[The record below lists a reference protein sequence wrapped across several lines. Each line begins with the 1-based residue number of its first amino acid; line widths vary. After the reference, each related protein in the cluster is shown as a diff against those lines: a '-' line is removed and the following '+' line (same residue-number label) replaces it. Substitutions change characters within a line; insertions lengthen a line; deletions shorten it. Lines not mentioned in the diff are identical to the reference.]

1 MLYVQQINGNME
13 NQLENVLKTQNQ
25 LGKELG
31 NGKNTLMGNG
41 DVFIMTPTVNEIAKK
56 EATIKFNQQVE
67 EARADWDAKIS
78 EQEEHAKE
86 MEEKMKDLQIV
97 PINSY
102 VLVQPYAK
110 NPFQKMRVTESG
122 LIIPEYTGVFKN
134 PDSGMED
141 QEENLS
147 VQALVIEVSPLC
159 KFVKEGDIVYYRRA
173 CGVPIPF
180 FNQGFEVV
188 AEQQI
193 QVVVNSG
200 LKDRYSKEFKNE
212 NV

>member
-1 MLYVQQINGNME
+1 MG
-13 NQLENVLKTQNQ
+13 NQLENVLRTQNQ

-41 DVFIMTPTVNEIAKK
+41 EVFIMTPTVNEMAKK
-56 EATIKFNQQVE
+56 EATIKFNQQIE
-67 EARADWDAKIS
+67 EAKADWDAKIE
-78 EQEEHAKE
+78 EQEKHAKE

-110 NPFQKMRVTESG
+110 NPFQKMKVTESG
-122 LIIPEYTGVFKN
+122 LIIPEYTGTFKN

-147 VQALVIEVSPLC
+147 VQALVIEASPLC
-159 KFVKEGDIVYYRRA
+159 KFVKEGDIIYYRRA

-200 LKDRYSKEFKNE
+200 LKDRYENEFKK
-212 NV
+212 

>member
-1 MLYVQQINGNME
+1 MNSISTAE
-13 NQLENVLKTQNQ
+13 SIFKTQNQ
-25 LGKELG
+25 LVRGDM
-31 NGKNTLMGNG
+31 NGKNSLMGNG
-41 DVFIMTPTVNEIAKK
+41 EVFIMSPTVEEMTKK

-67 EARADWDAKIS
+67 EARADWDAKIN
-78 EQEEHAKE
+78 EQEAHAKE

-110 NPFQKMRVTESG
+110 NPFQKMKVTDSG

-147 VQALVIEVSPLC
+147 VQALVIETSPLC

-180 FNQGFEVV
+180 FSQGFEVV

-200 LKDRYSKEFKNE
+200 LKDRYTKEFKE
-212 NV
+212 

>member
-1 MLYVQQINGNME
+1 MIE
-13 NQLENVLKTQNQ
+13 EIFKSQNQ
-25 LGKELG
+25 LGKEAG
-31 NGKNTLMGNG
+31 NGKNSLMGNG
-41 DVFIMTPTVNEIAKK
+41 DVFIMSPSVNDLAKK

-67 EARADWDAKIS
+67 EARADWDAKIN
-78 EQEEHAKE
+78 EQEAHAKE

-110 NPFQKMRVTESG
+110 NPFQKMKVTDSG
-122 LIIPEYTGVFKN
+122 LIIPEYTGIFKN

-147 VQALVIEVSPLC
+147 VQALVIETSPLC
-159 KFVKEGDIVYYRRA
+159 KFVKEGDIIYYRRA

-180 FNQGFEVV
+180 FGQGFEVV

-200 LKDRYSKEFKNE
+200 LKDRYDKEFKSE
-212 NV
+212 KV

>member
-1 MLYVQQINGNME
+1 MLEDIFYS
-13 NQLENVLKTQNQ
+13 KNQ
-25 LGKELG
+25 LGKESG
-31 NGKNTLMGNG
+31 NGKNSLMGNG
-41 DVFIMTPTVNEIAKK
+41 DVFIMTPTVNEIAKN
-56 EATIKFNQQVE
+56 EAKIKFNDQIA
-67 EARADWDAKIS
+67 EAKAEWDAKIS
-78 EQEEHAKE
+78 EQEEHAKV

-110 NPFQKMRVTESG
+110 NPFQKMKVTDSG

-134 PDSGMED
+134 PDSGEED

-147 VQALVIEVSPLC
+147 VQALVIETSPLC

-180 FNQGFEVV
+180 FGQGFEVV

-200 LKDRYSKEFKNE
+200 LKDRYTKEFKE
-212 NV
+212 

>member
-1 MLYVQQINGNME
+1 MIE
-13 NQLENVLKTQNQ
+13 SVLNSKNQ

-31 NGKNTLMGNG
+31 NGKNYLMGNG
-41 DVFIMTPTVNEIAKK
+41 DVFVMSPTVNEMAKT
-56 EATIKFNQQVE
+56 EAKIKFNQQVE
-67 EARADWDAKIS
+67 EAKADWDTKIN

-110 NPFQKMRVTESG
+110 NPFQKMKVTESG

-159 KFVKEGDIVYYRRA
+159 KFVKEGDIIYYRRA

-180 FNQGFEVV
+180 FGQGFEVV

-200 LKDRYSKEFKNE
+200 LKDRYTKEFKND

>member
-1 MLYVQQINGNME
+1 MNSISTAE
-13 NQLENVLKTQNQ
+13 SIFKTQNQ
-25 LGKELG
+25 LVRGDM
-31 NGKNTLMGNG
+31 NGKNSLMGNG
-41 DVFIMTPTVNEIAKK
+41 EVFIMSPTVEEMAKK

-67 EARADWDAKIS
+67 EARADWNAKIN
-78 EQEEHAKE
+78 EQEAHAKE

-110 NPFQKMRVTESG
+110 NPFQKMKVTDSG

-147 VQALVIEVSPLC
+147 VQALVIETSPLC

-180 FNQGFEVV
+180 FSQGFEVV

-200 LKDRYSKEFKNE
+200 LKDRYTKEFKE
-212 NV
+212 

>member
-1 MLYVQQINGNME
+1 MIE
-13 NQLENVLKTQNQ
+13 EIFKSRNQ
-25 LGKELG
+25 LGKEAG
-31 NGKNTLMGNG
+31 NGKNSLMGNG
-41 DVFIMTPTVNEIAKK
+41 DVFIMSPSVNDLAKK
-56 EATIKFNQQVE
+56 EATIKFNQQIE
-67 EARADWDAKIS
+67 EAKADWDSKIN
-78 EQEEHAKE
+78 EQEAHAKE
-86 MEEKMKDLQIV
+86 MDEKMKDLQIV

-110 NPFQKMRVTESG
+110 NPFQKMKVTDSG
-122 LIIPEYTGVFKN
+122 LIIPEYTGIFKN

-147 VQALVIEVSPLC
+147 VQALVIETSPLC
-159 KFVKEGDIVYYRRA
+159 KFVKEGDIIYYRRA

-180 FNQGFEVV
+180 FGQGFEVV

-200 LKDRYSKEFKNE
+200 LKDRYDKEFKSE
-212 NV
+212 KV

>member
-1 MLYVQQINGNME
+1 MNNIIDTAE
-13 NQLENVLKTQNQ
+13 SVLKTKNQ
-25 LGKELG
+25 LVRGDM
-31 NGKNTLMGNG
+31 NGINPLMGNG
-41 DVFIMTPTVNEIAKK
+41 DVFIMSPSIKEMTERDAKV
-56 EATIKFNQQVE
+56 KFNQQIE
-67 EARADWDAKIS
+67 EAKAEWDAKIN
-78 EQEEHAKE
+78 EQEAHAKE

-102 VLVQPYAK
+102 VLVQPYSK
-110 NPFQKMRVTESG
+110 NPFQKMKVTDSG

-134 PDSGMED
+134 PDSGEED
-141 QEENLS
+141 QEQNLS

-159 KFVKEGDIVYYRRA
+159 KFVKEGDIIYYRRA

-200 LKDRYSKEFKNE
+200 LKDRYTKEFKSE
-212 NV
+212 TV

>member
-1 MLYVQQINGNME
+1 MNSISTAE
-13 NQLENVLKTQNQ
+13 SIFKTQNQ
-25 LGKELG
+25 LVRGDM
-31 NGKNTLMGNG
+31 NGKNSLMGNG
-41 DVFIMTPTVNEIAKK
+41 EVFIMSPTVEEMAKK

-67 EARADWDAKIS
+67 EARADWDARIN
-78 EQEEHAKE
+78 EQEAHAKE

-110 NPFQKMRVTESG
+110 NPFQKMKVTDSG

-147 VQALVIEVSPLC
+147 VQALVIETSPLC

-180 FNQGFEVV
+180 FSQGFEVV

-200 LKDRYSKEFKNE
+200 LKDRYTKEFKE
-212 NV
+212 

>member
-1 MLYVQQINGNME
+1 MNSISTAESVF
-13 NQLENVLKTQNQ
+13 KTQNQ
-25 LGKELG
+25 LVRGDM
-31 NGKNTLMGNG
+31 NGKNSLMGNG
-41 DVFIMTPTVNEIAKK
+41 EVFIMSPTVEEMAKK

-67 EARADWDAKIS
+67 EARADWDTKIN
-78 EQEEHAKE
+78 EQEAHAKE

-110 NPFQKMRVTESG
+110 NPFQKMKVTDSG

-147 VQALVIEVSPLC
+147 VQALVIETSPLC

-180 FNQGFEVV
+180 FSQGFEVV

-200 LKDRYSKEFKNE
+200 LRDRYTKEFKE
-212 NV
+212 

>member
-1 MLYVQQINGNME
+1 MLEDILNS
-13 NQLENVLKTQNQ
+13 KNQ

-31 NGKNTLMGNG
+31 NGKNSLMGNG
-41 DVFIMTPTVNEIAKK
+41 DVFIMTPTVNEIAKN
-56 EATIKFNQQVE
+56 EAKVKFNDQIA
-67 EARADWDAKIS
+67 EAKAEWDAKIN
-78 EQEEHAKE
+78 EQEEHAKV

-110 NPFQKMRVTESG
+110 NPFQKMKITEGG

-159 KFVKEGDIVYYRRA
+159 KFVKEGDIIYYRRA

-180 FNQGFEVV
+180 FGQGFEVV

-200 LKDRYSKEFKNE
+200 LKDRYDKQFKGE
-212 NV
+212 

>member
-1 MLYVQQINGNME
+1 MNSINTAE
-13 NQLENVLKTQNQ
+13 SIFKTQNQ
-25 LGKELG
+25 LVRGDM
-31 NGKNTLMGNG
+31 NGKNSLMGNG
-41 DVFIMTPTVNEIAKK
+41 EVFIMSPTVEEMAKK

-67 EARADWDAKIS
+67 EARADWDAKIN
-78 EQEEHAKE
+78 EQEAHAKE

-110 NPFQKMRVTESG
+110 NPFQKMKVTDSG

-147 VQALVIEVSPLC
+147 VQALVIETSPLC

-180 FNQGFEVV
+180 FSQGFEVV

-200 LKDRYSKEFKNE
+200 LKDRYTKEFKE
-212 NV
+212 

>member
-1 MLYVQQINGNME
+1 MNSISTAE
-13 NQLENVLKTQNQ
+13 SIFKTQNQ
-25 LGKELG
+25 LVRGDM
-31 NGKNTLMGNG
+31 NGKNSLMGNG
-41 DVFIMTPTVNEIAKK
+41 EVFIMSPTVEEIAKK

-67 EARADWDAKIS
+67 EARADWDAKIN
-78 EQEEHAKE
+78 EQEAHAKE

-110 NPFQKMRVTESG
+110 NPFQKMKVTDSG

-147 VQALVIEVSPLC
+147 VQALVIETSPLC

-180 FNQGFEVV
+180 FSQGFEVV

-200 LKDRYSKEFKNE
+200 LKDRYTKEFKE
-212 NV
+212 

>member
-1 MLYVQQINGNME
+1 MNSISTAESVF
-13 NQLENVLKTQNQ
+13 KTQNQ
-25 LGKELG
+25 LVRGDM
-31 NGKNTLMGNG
+31 NGKNSLMGNG
-41 DVFIMTPTVNEIAKK
+41 EVFIMSPTVEEMAKK
-56 EATIKFNQQVE
+56 EATIKFNQQIE
-67 EARADWDAKIS
+67 EARADWDAKIN
-78 EQEEHAKE
+78 EQEAHAKE

-110 NPFQKMRVTESG
+110 NPFQKMKVTDSG

-147 VQALVIEVSPLC
+147 VQALVIETSPLC

-180 FNQGFEVV
+180 FSQGFEVV

-200 LKDRYSKEFKNE
+200 LKDRYTKEFKE
-212 NV
+212 

>member
-1 MLYVQQINGNME
+1 MNSTVESIF
-13 NQLENVLKTQNQ
+13 KTQNQ
-25 LGKELG
+25 LEKGSM
-31 NGKNTLMGNG
+31 NGKNSLMGNG
-41 DVFIMTPTVNEIAKK
+41 DVFIMSPTVEEMAKK
-56 EATIKFNQQVE
+56 EATIKFNQQIE
-67 EARADWDAKIS
+67 EAKADWDAKIN
-78 EQEEHAKE
+78 EQEAHAKE

-110 NPFQKMRVTESG
+110 NPFQKMKVTDSG

-147 VQALVIEVSPLC
+147 VQALVIETSPLC

-180 FNQGFEVV
+180 FSQGFEVV

-200 LKDRYSKEFKNE
+200 LKDRYTKEFKE
-212 NV
+212 

>member
-1 MLYVQQINGNME
+1 MNSISTAESVF
-13 NQLENVLKTQNQ
+13 KTQNQ
-25 LGKELG
+25 LVRGDM
-31 NGKNTLMGNG
+31 NGKNSLMGNG
-41 DVFIMTPTVNEIAKK
+41 EVFIMSPTVEEMAKK

-67 EARADWDAKIS
+67 EARADWDAKIN
-78 EQEEHAKE
+78 EQEAHAKE

-110 NPFQKMRVTESG
+110 NPFQKMKVTDSG

-147 VQALVIEVSPLC
+147 VQALVIETSPLC

-180 FNQGFEVV
+180 FSQGFEVV

-200 LKDRYSKEFKNE
+200 LKDRYTKEFKE
-212 NV
+212 

>member
-1 MLYVQQINGNME
+1 MIE
-13 NQLENVLKTQNQ
+13 EIFKSQNQ
-25 LGKELG
+25 LGKEAG
-31 NGKNTLMGNG
+31 NGKNSLMGNG
-41 DVFIMTPTVNEIAKK
+41 DVFIMSPSVNDLAKK
-56 EATIKFNQQVE
+56 EATIKFNQQIE
-67 EARADWDAKIS
+67 EAKADWDSKIN
-78 EQEEHAKE
+78 EQEAHAKE
-86 MEEKMKDLQIV
+86 MDEKMKDLQIV

-110 NPFQKMRVTESG
+110 NPFQKMKVTDSG
-122 LIIPEYTGVFKN
+122 LIIPEYTGIFKN

-147 VQALVIEVSPLC
+147 VQALVIETSPLC
-159 KFVKEGDIVYYRRA
+159 KFVKEGDIIYYRRA

-180 FNQGFEVV
+180 FGQGFEVV

-200 LKDRYSKEFKNE
+200 LKDRYDKEFKSE
-212 NV
+212 KV

>member
-1 MLYVQQINGNME
+1 MVE
-13 NQLENVLKTQNQ
+13 SVLNSKNQ

-31 NGKNTLMGNG
+31 NGKNYLMGNG
-41 DVFIMTPTVNEIAKK
+41 DVFIMSPTVNEMAEK
-56 EATIKFNQQVE
+56 EAKIKFNQQIE
-67 EARADWDAKIS
+67 EAKADWDIKIN
-78 EQEEHAKE
+78 EQEKHAKE
-86 MEEKMKDLQIV
+86 MDEKMKDLQIV
-97 PINSY
+97 PINNY

-110 NPFQKMRVTESG
+110 NPFQKMKVTESG

-147 VQALVIEVSPLC
+147 VQALVIETSPLC
-159 KFVKEGDIVYYRRA
+159 KFVKEGDIIYYRRA

-180 FNQGFEVV
+180 FGQGFEVV

-200 LKDRYSKEFKNE
+200 LKDRYDKEFKNRNE
-212 NV
+212 

>member
-1 MLYVQQINGNME
+1 METIESIINSG
-13 NQLENVLKTQNQ
+13 NQ

-31 NGKNTLMGNG
+31 NGKNSLMGNG
-41 DVFIMTPTVNEIAKK
+41 DVFIMTPTVNEMAKT
-56 EATIKFNQQVE
+56 EAKIKFNNQIE
-67 EARADWDAKIS
+67 EAKAEWDSKIK
-78 EQEEHAKE
+78 EQEEHAKV
-86 MEEKMKDLQIV
+86 MDEKMKDLQIV

-110 NPFQKMRVTESG
+110 NPFQKMKITDSG
-122 LIIPEYTGVFKN
+122 LVIPEYTGVFRN
-134 PDSGMED
+134 PDSGEMD
-141 QEENLS
+141 TEENLS

-159 KFVKEGDIVYYRRA
+159 KFVKEGDIIYYRRA

-200 LKDRYSKEFKNE
+200 LKDRYDKVFKN
-212 NV
+212 

>member
-1 MLYVQQINGNME
+1 MNSIDTVESVLRTK
-13 NQLENVLKTQNQ
+13 NQLVR
-25 LGKELG
+25 GDV
-31 NGKNTLMGNG
+31 NGKNDLMGNG
-41 DVFIMTPTVNEIAKK
+41 DVFIMSPTVKEMVESEAK
-56 EATIKFNQQVE
+56 IKFNDQVE
-67 EARADWDAKIS
+67 EAKSEWESKIK
-78 EQEEHAKE
+78 EQEEHAKV
-86 MEEKMKDLQIV
+86 MDEKMKDLQIV
-97 PINSY
+97 PINNY

-110 NPFQKMRVTESG
+110 NPFQKLKVTDSG

-134 PDSGMED
+134 PDSGEMD

-147 VQALVIEVSPLC
+147 VQALVIEASPLC

-180 FNQGFEVV
+180 FSQGFEVV

-200 LKDRYSKEFKNE
+200 LKDRFDKDFKE
-212 NV
+212 

>member
-1 MLYVQQINGNME
+1 MNNIVDTAE
-13 NQLENVLKTQNQ
+13 SVLKTKNQ
-25 LGKELG
+25 LVRGDE
-31 NGKNTLMGNG
+31 NGINSLMGNG
-41 DVFIMTPTVNEIAKK
+41 DVFIMSPSVKEMVERDAKV
-56 EATIKFNQQVE
+56 KFNQQVE
-67 EARADWDAKIS
+67 EAKAEWDAKID
-78 EQEEHAKE
+78 EQEAHAKE

-102 VLVQPYAK
+102 VLVQPYSK
-110 NPFQKMRVTESG
+110 NPFQKMRVTDSG

-134 PDSGMED
+134 PDSGEED
-141 QEENLS
+141 QEQNLS

-159 KFVKEGDIVYYRRA
+159 KFVKEGDIIYYRRA

-200 LKDRYSKEFKNE
+200 LKDRYTKEFKNE
-212 NV
+212 TV

>member
-1 MLYVQQINGNME
+1 MNSISTAE
-13 NQLENVLKTQNQ
+13 SIFKTQNQ
-25 LGKELG
+25 LVRGDM
-31 NGKNTLMGNG
+31 NGKNSLMGNG
-41 DVFIMTPTVNEIAKK
+41 EVFIMSPTVEEMAKK

-67 EARADWDAKIS
+67 EARADWDAKIN
-78 EQEEHAKE
+78 EQEAHAKE

-110 NPFQKMRVTESG
+110 NPFQKMKVTDSG

-147 VQALVIEVSPLC
+147 VQALVIETSPLC

-180 FNQGFEVV
+180 FSQGFEVV

-200 LKDRYSKEFKNE
+200 LKDRYTKEFKE
-212 NV
+212 